1 MPRAMAG
8 RARAAVLL
16 ADDPAAAAQRALA
29 SASDAASVGAAVESA
44 LSRALAGRAFARAG
58 DARRAVAELERA
70 AAELHAHGAA
80 RARDEVERELR
91 KLGRAVHRRS
101 RPGKVDA
108 TGVDALTARELE
120 VARLI
125 VDRKTNPEIAQELF
139 VSLKTVETHVRN
151 MFFKLEVTSRVEL
164 ARAVERAARDTPE
177 A

>member
-16 ADDPAAAAQRALA
+16 ADDPTAAAQRALA

-80 RARDEVERELR
+80 RDRDEVERELR

-125 VDRKTNPEIAQELF
+125 VDRKTNPEIARELF
-139 VSLKTVETHVRN
+139 VGLKTVETHVRN

-164 ARAVERAARDTPE
+164 ARAVERAARDNPE